1 MQDEVADWRGD
12 GAGAVTASNAITID
26 INPHS
31 PPCEVKLEAA
41 NDTTAYNIMIN
52 TTLDGICNNDCIFY
66 LAGKY
71 VTNQISRALSAKA
84 SSNNLCGT
92 SRKK

>member
-1 MQDEVADWRGD
+1 MKDEVKDEVADRRGN
-12 GAGAVTASNAITID
+12 GAVPASNAITID

-71 VTNQISRALSAKA
+71 VTNQISRALQRISLLH
-84 SSNNLCGT
+84 NL
-92 SRKK
+92 